1 MDASKIKLIIW
12 DLDETFWH
20 GTISEQKV
28 APVKQACDLVLL
40 SSKKGIVNSICSK
53 NDEKPCIDK
62 LKEWDLDNYFV
73 FNSINWEPKGQR
85 IKDTVESMNLRPCN
99 VLFIDDN
106 KLNLE
111 EAKFFCPDIMTM
123 LPDKIGELYAA
134 VSMLDK
140 NDEKLSRL
148 ESYKVLEKKNK
159 ITGLIGTAVLHILL
173 LILLLV
179 IAIRRPQAQEEGGVP
194 VMLGN
199 TELSQG
205 NADPYTLTD
214 VDIMNEPEVPAPDV
228 SESEMVSPVETKEE
242 IITQTEEETVTVPKK
257 EPKREIPKKEKP
269 KKETPKKDVPKKET
283 VKPKE
288 KTEAEKRAEAE
299 KAEAEKKAAAERAAA
314 EAAAKK
320 IAGAFGKGTQ
330 MGNKG
335 TGTTGFGLEGSPTGN
350 SSEGKSSGVGGYG
363 TFDLNGRSLGSGGLP
378 MPVYNVQDEGRVV
391 VTITVNPAGQV
402 ISTSINKRTNTVNAS
417 LRKAA
422 EEAARKAR
430 FNQVDGVNNQTGTI
444 TYYFKLK

>member
-1 MDASKIKLIIW
+1 M
-12 DLDETFWH
+12 
-20 GTISEQKV
+20 
-28 APVKQACDLVLL
+28 
-40 SSKKGIVNSICSK
+40 
-53 NDEKPCIDK
+53 
-62 LKEWDLDNYFV
+62 
-73 FNSINWEPKGQR
+73 
-85 IKDTVESMNLRPCN
+85 
-99 VLFIDDN
+99 
-106 KLNLE
+106 
-111 EAKFFCPDIMTM
+111 
-123 LPDKIGELYAA
+123 
-134 VSMLDK
+134 
-140 NDEKLSRL
+140 
-148 ESYKVLEKKNK
+148 KKNK

-179 IAIRRPQAQEEGGVP
+179 IAIRRPQVQEEGGVP

-214 VDIMNEPEVPAPDV
+214 IDIMNEPEAPAPDV
-228 SESEMVSPVETKEE
+228 SEPETVPPVETKEE
-242 IITQTEEETVTVPKK
+242 IITQTEEETVAVPKK
-257 EPKREIPKKEKP
+257 EPKKETPKKEKP
-269 KKETPKKDVPKKET
+269 KKE
-283 VKPKE
+283 
-288 KTEAEKRAEAE
+288 
-299 KAEAEKKAAAERAAA
+299 AAAERAAA

-335 TGTTGFGLEGSPTGN
+335 TGTTGSGLEGSPTGN
-350 SSEGKSSGVGGYG
+350 SSEGKSGGVGGYG

>member
-1 MDASKIKLIIW
+1 M
-12 DLDETFWH
+12 
-20 GTISEQKV
+20 
-28 APVKQACDLVLL
+28 
-40 SSKKGIVNSICSK
+40 
-53 NDEKPCIDK
+53 
-62 LKEWDLDNYFV
+62 
-73 FNSINWEPKGQR
+73 
-85 IKDTVESMNLRPCN
+85 
-99 VLFIDDN
+99 
-106 KLNLE
+106 
-111 EAKFFCPDIMTM
+111 
-123 LPDKIGELYAA
+123 
-134 VSMLDK
+134 
-140 NDEKLSRL
+140 
-148 ESYKVLEKKNK
+148 KKNK
-159 ITGLIGTAVLHILL
+159 ITGLIGTAVLHIIL

-179 IAIRRPQAQEEGGVP
+179 IAISRPQVQEEGGVP

-214 VDIMNEPEVPAPDV
+214 VDIMNEPEAPAPEV
-228 SESEMVSPVETKEE
+228 SEPEQVPSVDTKEE
-242 IITQTEEETVTVPKK
+242 VITQTEEETVVVPKK
-257 EPKREIPKKEKP
+257 EPKKEIKKETP
-269 KKETPKKDVPKKET
+269 KKETPKKETPTKEVPKKET

-299 KAEAEKKAAAERAAA
+299 KAAAEKKAAAERAAA

-330 MGNKG
+330 MGDKG
-335 TGTTGFGLEGSPTGN
+335 SGTTGTGLEGSPTGN
-350 SSEGKSSGVGGYG
+350 SSEGKSAGVGGYG

-417 LRKAA
+417 LR
-422 EEAARKAR
+422 EAAKEAAWKAR
-430 FNQVDGVNNQTGTI
+430 FNRVDGVNDQTGTI

>member
-1 MDASKIKLIIW
+1 M
-12 DLDETFWH
+12 
-20 GTISEQKV
+20 
-28 APVKQACDLVLL
+28 
-40 SSKKGIVNSICSK
+40 
-53 NDEKPCIDK
+53 
-62 LKEWDLDNYFV
+62 
-73 FNSINWEPKGQR
+73 
-85 IKDTVESMNLRPCN
+85 
-99 VLFIDDN
+99 
-106 KLNLE
+106 
-111 EAKFFCPDIMTM
+111 
-123 LPDKIGELYAA
+123 
-134 VSMLDK
+134 
-140 NDEKLSRL
+140 
-148 ESYKVLEKKNK
+148 KKNK

-179 IAIRRPQAQEEGGVP
+179 IAIRRPQVQEEGGVP

-214 VDIMNEPEVPAPDV
+214 IDIMNEPEAPAPDV
-228 SESEMVSPVETKEE
+228 SEPETVPPVEAKEE
-242 IITQTEEETVTVPKK
+242 IITQTEEET
-257 EPKREIPKKEKP
+257 
-269 KKETPKKDVPKKET
+269 PKKDVPKKEA

-299 KAEAEKKAAAERAAA
+299 KAAAEKKAAAERAAA

-335 TGTTGFGLEGSPTGN
+335 TGTTGSGLEGSPTGN
-350 SSEGKSSGVGGYG
+350 SSEGKSGGVGGYG

>member
-1 MDASKIKLIIW
+1 M
-12 DLDETFWH
+12 
-20 GTISEQKV
+20 
-28 APVKQACDLVLL
+28 
-40 SSKKGIVNSICSK
+40 
-53 NDEKPCIDK
+53 
-62 LKEWDLDNYFV
+62 
-73 FNSINWEPKGQR
+73 
-85 IKDTVESMNLRPCN
+85 
-99 VLFIDDN
+99 
-106 KLNLE
+106 
-111 EAKFFCPDIMTM
+111 
-123 LPDKIGELYAA
+123 
-134 VSMLDK
+134 
-140 NDEKLSRL
+140 
-148 ESYKVLEKKNK
+148 KKNK

-228 SESEMVSPVETKEE
+228 SEPEMVSPVETKEE

-299 KAEAEKKAAAERAAA
+299 KAEAEKKAAAE
-314 EAAAKK
+314 AAAKK

-335 TGTTGFGLEGSPTGN
+335 TGTTGSGLEGSPTGN
-350 SSEGKSSGVGGYG
+350 SSEGKSGGVGGYG

>member
-1 MDASKIKLIIW
+1 M
-12 DLDETFWH
+12 
-20 GTISEQKV
+20 
-28 APVKQACDLVLL
+28 
-40 SSKKGIVNSICSK
+40 
-53 NDEKPCIDK
+53 
-62 LKEWDLDNYFV
+62 
-73 FNSINWEPKGQR
+73 
-85 IKDTVESMNLRPCN
+85 
-99 VLFIDDN
+99 
-106 KLNLE
+106 
-111 EAKFFCPDIMTM
+111 
-123 LPDKIGELYAA
+123 
-134 VSMLDK
+134 
-140 NDEKLSRL
+140 
-148 ESYKVLEKKNK
+148 KKNK

-228 SESEMVSPVETKEE
+228 SEPEMVSPVETKEE

-299 KAEAEKKAAAERAAA
+299 KAA
-314 EAAAKK
+314 
-320 IAGAFGKGTQ
+320 Q

>member
-1 MDASKIKLIIW
+1 M
-12 DLDETFWH
+12 
-20 GTISEQKV
+20 
-28 APVKQACDLVLL
+28 
-40 SSKKGIVNSICSK
+40 
-53 NDEKPCIDK
+53 
-62 LKEWDLDNYFV
+62 
-73 FNSINWEPKGQR
+73 
-85 IKDTVESMNLRPCN
+85 
-99 VLFIDDN
+99 
-106 KLNLE
+106 
-111 EAKFFCPDIMTM
+111 
-123 LPDKIGELYAA
+123 
-134 VSMLDK
+134 
-140 NDEKLSRL
+140 
-148 ESYKVLEKKNK
+148 KKNK

-179 IAIRRPQAQEEGGVP
+179 IAIRRPQVQEEGGVP

-214 VDIMNEPEVPAPDV
+214 IDIMNEPEAPAPDV
-228 SESEMVSPVETKEE
+228 SEPETVPPVETKEE
-242 IITQTEEETVTVPKK
+242 IITQTEEETVAVPKK
-257 EPKREIPKKEKP
+257 EPKKETPKKEKP
-269 KKETPKKDVPKKET
+269 KKEA

-288 KTEAEKRAEAE
+288 KTETEKRAEAE
-299 KAEAEKKAAAERAAA
+299 KAAAEKKAAAERAAA

-335 TGTTGFGLEGSPTGN
+335 TGTTGSGLEGSPTGN
-350 SSEGKSSGVGGYG
+350 SSEGKSGGVGGYG

>member
-1 MDASKIKLIIW
+1 M
-12 DLDETFWH
+12 
-20 GTISEQKV
+20 
-28 APVKQACDLVLL
+28 
-40 SSKKGIVNSICSK
+40 
-53 NDEKPCIDK
+53 
-62 LKEWDLDNYFV
+62 
-73 FNSINWEPKGQR
+73 
-85 IKDTVESMNLRPCN
+85 
-99 VLFIDDN
+99 
-106 KLNLE
+106 
-111 EAKFFCPDIMTM
+111 
-123 LPDKIGELYAA
+123 
-134 VSMLDK
+134 
-140 NDEKLSRL
+140 
-148 ESYKVLEKKNK
+148 KKNK

-179 IAIRRPQAQEEGGVP
+179 IAIRRPQVQEEGGVP

-214 VDIMNEPEVPAPDV
+214 IDIMNEPEAPAPDV
-228 SESEMVSPVETKEE
+228 SEPETVPPVETKEE
-242 IITQTEEETVTVPKK
+242 IITQTE
-257 EPKREIPKKEKP
+257 
-269 KKETPKKDVPKKET
+269 
-283 VKPKE
+283 
-288 KTEAEKRAEAE
+288 
-299 KAEAEKKAAAERAAA
+299 EAEKKAAAERAAA

-335 TGTTGFGLEGSPTGN
+335 TGTTGSGLEGSPTGN
-350 SSEGKSSGVGGYG
+350 SSEGKSGGVGGYG

>member
-1 MDASKIKLIIW
+1 M
-12 DLDETFWH
+12 
-20 GTISEQKV
+20 
-28 APVKQACDLVLL
+28 
-40 SSKKGIVNSICSK
+40 
-53 NDEKPCIDK
+53 
-62 LKEWDLDNYFV
+62 
-73 FNSINWEPKGQR
+73 
-85 IKDTVESMNLRPCN
+85 
-99 VLFIDDN
+99 
-106 KLNLE
+106 
-111 EAKFFCPDIMTM
+111 
-123 LPDKIGELYAA
+123 
-134 VSMLDK
+134 
-140 NDEKLSRL
+140 
-148 ESYKVLEKKNK
+148 KKNK

-228 SESEMVSPVETKEE
+228 SEPEMVSPVETKEE

-269 KKETPKKDVPKKET
+269 KKETPKKDVPKK
-283 VKPKE
+283 